1 MYPLKAVAQI
11 LDVEDAERIASLA
24 DRALLT
30 HLESAR
36 LTRSAVVVP
45 RKSKGKCS
53 CLEKLNFER
62 FYCRIRH

>member
-36 LTRSAVVVP
+36 MTRSAVVVP
-45 RKSKGKCS
+45 RKSMENGLLLKFTKIN
-53 CLEKLNFER
+53 LE
-62 FYCRIRH
+62 